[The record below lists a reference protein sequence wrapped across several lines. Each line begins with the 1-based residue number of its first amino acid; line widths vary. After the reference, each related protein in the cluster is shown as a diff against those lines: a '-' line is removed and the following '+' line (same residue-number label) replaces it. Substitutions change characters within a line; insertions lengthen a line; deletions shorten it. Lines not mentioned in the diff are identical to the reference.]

1 MSTLPNDDLERLIRR
16 RGADVLRLHKRS
28 TRACCAG
35 QRDAWLEEARL
46 ASADVGML
54 SAMRSPET
62 VRRLEAERRLS

>member
-28 TRACCAG
+28 LSACAC

-54 SAMRSPET
+54 SAMRPPET